1 LHRQLFPAEQT
12 RIVKL
17 LVGKVIV
24 LPNDL
29 EARLRAN
36 EIERLVQE
44 LRPERVGQ
52 PEDALA

>member
-44 LRPERVGQ
+44 LRPERAGQ